1 MHKEGESLWEFIQCF
16 YNKRNM
22 IPEVDDKSII
32 MFIKKG
38 LKDLVLIRKLAMKNP
53 RTSEE
58 MLAIANKYT
67 LAEEATL
74 DTRESKKN
82 KKMSHTDWLGT
93 SKFKDKKRKHN
104 RSVANVEWPLQNQI
118 KYLPWLGEYEGFLD
132 GICIFHPQ
140 GKHKTQ
146 DRNKLQGFTDK
157 VLQSTKKTEQ
167 EKKME
172 DLKSDFLE
180 ACKEIN
186 YIFDGTQSYESKR
199 KRKLT
204 TQEVMAIIPVTP
216 GYLKW
221 REVPI
226 AFDRS
231 NHPDFILKSSW
242 YHLIVSPIIKDFKL
256 NRVLVDGEVPSTSFS
271 WRHSIICAYLGQ
283 RCGRAGLL
291 FME

>member
-1 MHKEGESLWEFIQCF
+1 
-16 YNKRNM
+16 
-22 IPEVDDKSII
+22 
-32 MFIKKG
+32 
-38 LKDLVLIRKLAMKNP
+38 
-53 RTSEE
+53 
-58 MLAIANKYT
+58 
-67 LAEEATL
+67 
-74 DTRESKKN
+74 
-82 KKMSHTDWLGT
+82 
-93 SKFKDKKRKHN
+93 
-104 RSVANVEWPLQNQI
+104 VEWPLQNQI

-180 ACKEIN
+180 VCKEIN

-226 AFDRS
+226 TFDHS
-231 NHPDFILKSSW
+231 NHLDFILKSSR
-242 YHLIVSPIIKDFKL
+242 YHLIVNPIIKDFKL
-256 NRVLVDGEVPSTSFS
+256 NRVLIDGEVPSTSFS
-271 WRHSIICAYLGQ
+271 
-283 RCGRAGLL
+283 
-291 FME
+291 